1 MFHTP
6 AHKAALDQRLQE
18 QAIAAYE
25 DAADRAMQAL
35 EDRWVDQGC
44 SNSFDCD
51 EDYYHTAI

>member
-6 AHKAALDQRLQE
+6 AHKAALDMNLQE

-35 EDRWVDQGC
+35 VDDDGHA
-44 SNSFDCD
+44 DIV
-51 EDYYHTAI
+51 EADYDKQYNGF

>member
-6 AHKAALDQRLQE
+6 AHKAALDMNLQE

-44 SNSFDCD
+44 SNQYDMD
-51 EDYYHTAI
+51 DDYHVAL